1 MKYRDLQR
9 LQSLLFEF
17 DRLHVT
23 SMEYAYMKLLCI
35 FNPIVNNGEINIDF
49 FLDLHLAHRHPFFLE
64 CLRAYDQIDAYRMLT
79 YKEFK
84 DYTHDRYV
92 SSTSYD
98 EYLGDSE
105 RLGRLILKLPSL
117 AEIETH
123 IIEEIFF
130 VGLIGQFE

>member
-1 MKYRDLQR
+1 
-9 LQSLLFEF
+9 
-17 DRLHVT
+17 
-23 SMEYAYMKLLCI
+23 
-35 FNPIVNNGEINIDF
+35 
-49 FLDLHLAHRHPFFLE
+49 
-64 CLRAYDQIDAYRMLT
+64 MLT

-105 RLGRLILKLPSL
+105 RLGRLLLKLPSL
-117 AEIETH
+117 AEVETQ

-130 VGLIGQFE
+130 VGLIGKEKLSFINSILLHEFDVLFRFSSNP